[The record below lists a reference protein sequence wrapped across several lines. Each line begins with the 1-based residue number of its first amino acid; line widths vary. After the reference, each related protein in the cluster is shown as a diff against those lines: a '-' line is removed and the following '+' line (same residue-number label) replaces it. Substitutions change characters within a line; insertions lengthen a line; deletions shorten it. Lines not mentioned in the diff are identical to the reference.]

1 MRAAADAA
9 RSVPKPS
16 AIDGLPRVG
25 FASGTPT
32 HQRDFATI
40 AGPLATLL
48 GRREEMRLVVVG
60 HLDIAAVPE
69 LACHLGR
76 IEIRPA
82 VPFAGVAAEVA
93 RFDVNLAPLEVGNP
107 FCESKSPI
115 RCTVAALVG
124 VPSVVAPTVPLSA
137 AVIDGETGWIA
148 RTAEDW
154 VTQVSRLLDDAP
166 RRLEMGEAARI
177 DALARLGPEAS
188 RERAGRVYAAILA
201 GQAAGR
207 R

>member
-1 MRAAADAA
+1 
-9 RSVPKPS
+9 
-16 AIDGLPRVG
+16 
-25 FASGTPT
+25 
-32 HQRDFATI
+32 
-40 AGPLATLL
+40 
-48 GRREEMRLVVVG
+48 MRLVIVG

-107 FCESKSPI
+107 FCEAKSPI
-115 RCTVAALVG
+115 RSTVAALVG
-124 VPSVVAPTVPLSA
+124 VPSVVAATVPLSA

-166 RRLEMGEAARI
+166 RRREMGEAARV
-177 DALARLGPEAS
+177 DVLARLGPEAT
-188 RERAGRVYAAILA
+188 RERVGLVYAAILA
-201 GQAAGR
+201 ARPRVGR
-207 R
+207 